1 MNNIKWFLFLSL
13 LKYMTFQIDEG
24 NKFNII
30 ENAKMD
36 GYDLTNPED
45 HYFHDI
51 CIHFKFIKKDVTLDY
66 RRMYY
71 FFPNKETYSS
81 TNSTKI
87 FQRPIRNN
95 SNECFNESNSIN
107 LFSNAAFLCFL
118 PIFIFQFSLL
128 ILVLTIKKRD
138 SLRNTPYN
146 KLISGK
152 KIKNKNVVDSNNNIS
167 NYKNSYTQLI
177 PEITQN
183 NINDSRLQAMKVED
197 NNNKNDN
204 IDMDISEQKL
214 NEEKYNN
221 NILTKNSDAPLN
233 NESTFE
239 NEQKDNN
246 QNSEPSPSIEKSKDN
261 YTFGANLDR
270 MFKFSNNA
278 SIKEEKKKENEK
290 EVNDPEKNEDKMKR
304 IQLVYE
310 QMNPSLKK
318 LNKSSNK
325 SININADTP
334 FGIQKKEEKFY
345 VREEY
350 FYFGYLLARMEDKR
364 TLLQIYFDLLEQC
377 QIIFKFLYGPF
388 NIYEDR
394 KIQLI
399 YYFTKITIYFLVN
412 CLLINNSVINDIYD
426 NRNFFLDDLKR
437 SFISTIITY
446 AISSVIYYF
455 TNIKKVLIK
464 RRYKLMNLKIND
476 MRLNNE
482 IAKFSLTIC
491 LSFLFNKIIV
501 LLFISIIIFLYS
513 SYVCFCFCNVYYYT
527 QFILLKCVLLSIL
540 ISQNTPIIACFIPA
554 FIRKLSLKKKSVKL
568 YEFNKLIELLF
579 IPW

>member
-1 MNNIKWFLFLSL
+1 MKNINCFLFLSL
-13 LKYMTFQIDEG
+13 LKYMTFQIDEE

-30 ENAKMD
+30 ENAKRN

-45 HYFHDI
+45 YFFHDI
-51 CIHFKFIKKDVTLDY
+51 CLQFRYIKKDVTLDY
-66 RRMYY
+66 RRIYY
-71 FFPNKETYSS
+71 FFPNKERYSS
-81 TNSTKI
+81 TNSTTI

-95 SNECFNESNSIN
+95 SNECFNENNSIN
-107 LFSNAAFLCFL
+107 LFSNVAFPCFL
-118 PIFIFQFSLL
+118 LIFIIQFSLL
-128 ILVLTIKKRD
+128 IVVLILKKRD
-138 SLRNTPYN
+138 SLKNTPYN
-146 KLISGK
+146 KLVSEK
-152 KIKNKNVVDSNNNIS
+152 KIKNKNVADNNNNKS
-167 NYKNSYTQLI
+167 YYKNSYAQFI

-183 NINDSRLQAMKVED
+183 NISDSRLPTIKED
-197 NNNKNDN
+197 DINNKNGN
-204 IDMDISEQKL
+204 MDMDISEQKL
-214 NEEKYNN
+214 NDENYN
-221 NILTKNSDAPLN
+221 NILTKNSTAPLN

-239 NEQKDNN
+239 NGQKDNN
-246 QNSEPSPSIEKSKDN
+246 QNSEPSPSIEKSNDN
-261 YTFGANLDR
+261 YTFGAKLDR
-270 MFKFSNNA
+270 MFKFSSSAN
-278 SIKEEKKKENEK
+278 IKEEKKKEKEK
-290 EVNDPEKNEDKMKR
+290 EENDPEKNEDKMKR
-304 IQLVYE
+304 IQYVYE
-310 QMNPSLKK
+310 QMNPNLKK
-318 LNKSSNK
+318 LNKSNNK

-334 FGIQKKEEKFY
+334 FAIQKKEEKFY

-377 QIIFKFLYGPF
+377 QIIFKFFYSSF

-399 YYFTKITIYFLVN
+399 YYLSKINIYFLVN

-426 NRNFFLDDLKR
+426 NKNFFLDDLKR
-437 SFISTIITY
+437 SFISTTITY

-464 RRYKLMNLKIND
+464 RRYKLLNLKIND

-482 IAKFSLTIC
+482 VVKFSLTIC

-527 QFILLKCVLLSIL
+527 QLILLKCVLLSVL
-540 ISQNTPIIACFIPA
+540 ISQNTPIVACFIPA
-554 FIRKLSLKKKSVKL
+554 FIRKLSLKKKNAKL

>member
-1 MNNIKWFLFLSL
+1 MKTIKWFLFLSL
-13 LKYMTFQIDEG
+13 LKYMTFQIDEE

-30 ENAKMD
+30 ENAKRN

-45 HYFHDI
+45 YFFHDI
-51 CIHFKFIKKDVTLDY
+51 CLQFRYIKKDLTLDY
-66 RRMYY
+66 RRIYY
-71 FFPNKETYSS
+71 FFPNKERYSS
-81 TNSTKI
+81 TNSTTI

-95 SNECFNESNSIN
+95 SNECFNENNSIN
-107 LFSNAAFLCFL
+107 LFSNVAFPCFL
-118 PIFIFQFSLL
+118 LIFIIQFSLL
-128 ILVLTIKKRD
+128 IVVLILKKRD
-138 SLRNTPYN
+138 SLKNTPYN
-146 KLISGK
+146 KLVSEK
-152 KIKNKNVVDSNNNIS
+152 KIKNKNVADNNNNKS
-167 NYKNSYTQLI
+167 YYKNSYAQFI

-183 NINDSRLQAMKVED
+183 NISDSRLPTIKED
-197 NNNKNDN
+197 DINNKNGN
-204 IDMDISEQKL
+204 MDMDISEQKL
-214 NEEKYNN
+214 NDENYN
-221 NILTKNSDAPLN
+221 NILTKNSTAPLN

-239 NEQKDNN
+239 NGQKDNN
-246 QNSEPSPSIEKSKDN
+246 QNSEPSPSIEKSNDN
-261 YTFGANLDR
+261 YTFGAKLDR
-270 MFKFSNNA
+270 MFKFSSSAN
-278 SIKEEKKKENEK
+278 IKEEKKKEKEK
-290 EVNDPEKNEDKMKR
+290 EENDPEKNEDKMKR
-304 IQLVYE
+304 IQYVYE
-310 QMNPSLKK
+310 QMNPNLKK
-318 LNKSSNK
+318 LNKSNNK

-334 FGIQKKEEKFY
+334 FTIQKKEEKFY

-377 QIIFKFLYGPF
+377 QIIFKFFYSSF

-399 YYFTKITIYFLVN
+399 YYLSKINIYFLVN

-426 NRNFFLDDLKR
+426 NKNFFLDDLKR
-437 SFISTIITY
+437 SFISTTITY

-464 RRYKLMNLKIND
+464 RRYKLLNLKIND

-482 IAKFSLTIC
+482 VVKFSLTIC

-527 QFILLKCVLLSIL
+527 QLILLKCVLLSVL
-540 ISQNTPIIACFIPA
+540 ISQNTPIVACFIPA
-554 FIRKLSLKKKSVKL
+554 FIRKLSLKKKNAKL